1 LSIRHLALG
10 RDGTVCVALQ
20 YEGPAADR
28 PPLVAFQRP
37 GQGLE
42 LVHAHTEVQ
51 TAMRNYCGS
60 IAADPSGDWFAVS
73 PSCGNLI
80 TFWGSDGR
88 FQGGTQVTDGCGV
101 APGMPRGP
109 SSSPAAPAPCIAMTA
124 RSAQPPGSRARRT
137 RQSHGTI
144 T

>member
-1 LSIRHLALG
+1 MSIRHLALG

-42 LVHAHTEVQ
+42 LVHAPTEVQ

-60 IAADPSGDWFAVS
+60 VAADPSGALVRRLL
-73 PSCGNLI
+73 PRGNLI
-80 TFWGSDGR
+80 TF
-88 FQGGTQVTDGCGV
+88 
-101 APGMPRGP
+101 
-109 SSSPAAPAPCIAMTA
+109 
-124 RSAQPPGSRARRT
+124 
-137 RQSHGTI
+137 
-144 T
+144 